1 MRLHSPHIPTLTKL
15 RHELLVGNETQ
26 TGSPT
31 RALFLLLCLIA
42 LEVPSKRLRAP
53 AALYQQL
60 QSLSHSDCQRLLF
73 NIPIHKHALFVLE
86 LIDSYKPFALAGL
99 QSVAA
104 LSLKGSLS
112 RTLAKRTAQKLGF
125 DTSVDRLQSLLQQST
140 ITDAVKVQDLVLEAL
155 LWCRWLML
163 ESIVDGY
170 VMKSTTEQSGP
181 LPEAEKIIA
190 VVKMAVDRFSLRPAV
205 LFMYHHLSS
214 ANIEMHAAV
223 TAKRHWVDL
232 AALSNLIDAHDRR
245 CEAYKDY
252 IDQLLAS
259 SDRNSSPR
267 AEEEINAIKQLRKTD
282 LNASHVRISGLSM
295 FYGLMS
301 GLRPPGINKREIT
314 PDEAVQISSEI
325 ITNLKTKH
333 DTLRDPTSIAS
344 FISKYGD
351 PRFSREEQLLKDFIS
366 NADSLSLNGIS
377 FSPPSV
383 PTVSFLLQ
391 SCREIV
397 ENNSTR
403 LKGWGGMHANIDVH
417 LILLQDVA
425 KRLDRMD
432 GMGGGANAIARGSIF
447 ASGAKL
453 IRSLCGI
460 IAAWRKTMI
469 EKEVKDV
476 AEQGLESWMPDE
488 FDGVDA
494 FLSGDLLDDWNEWPQ
509 AEDLDFTELLAD
521 GLEWVDW
528 AQLTSPLD
536 GANLGV

>member
-1 MRLHSPHIPTLTKL
+1 
-15 RHELLVGNETQ
+15 LVGNETQ
-26 TGSPT
+26 TRSPT

-53 AALYQQL
+53 AALYHQL

-125 DTSVDRLQSLLQQST
+125 DTSIDRLQSLLQRST
-140 ITDAVKVQDLVLEAL
+140 AMDAVKVQDLVLEAL

-181 LPEAEKIIA
+181 LPEVKKIIA
-190 VVKMAVDRFSLRPAV
+190 VVKTAVDRFSLRPAV
-205 LFMYHHLSS
+205 LYVYHHLSS
-214 ANIEMHAAV
+214 ANVEMHAAV
-223 TAKRHWVDL
+223 AAKRHWVDL
-232 AALSNLIDAHDRR
+232 AALSSLIDAHDGR

-259 SDRNSSPR
+259 CDQNSSPR
-267 AEEEINAIKQLRKTD
+267 AEEEIDAIKQLRKTD

-301 GLRPPGINKREIT
+301 GLRPPGINNREIT

-333 DTLRDPTSIAS
+333 DTLSDPSSIAS

-366 NADSLSLNGIS
+366 NADSLSLNGIPY
-377 FSPPSV
+377 SPPSV

-417 LILLQDVA
+417 VILLQDVA

-432 GMGGGANAIARGSIF
+432 GMGGGSNAIARGSIF

-460 IAAWRKTMI
+460 IAAWRKTII
-469 EKEVKDV
+469 EREVKDV
-476 AEQGLESWMPDE
+476 ATQGSEAWMSDE

-528 AQLTSPLD
+528 AQLTSPLE

>member
-1 MRLHSPHIPTLTKL
+1 LIELRRKL
-15 RHELLVGNETQ
+15 SIDQEGQ
-26 TGSPT
+26 TRSPT

-42 LEVPSKRLRAP
+42 LEVPSKRLRASTAP
-53 AALYQQL
+53 YQQL
-60 QSLSHSDCQRLLF
+60 QSLSNSDCQRLLF
-73 NIPIHKHALFVLE
+73 NTPIHKHALFALE
-86 LIDSYKPFALAGL
+86 LIDSYKPFALAGS

-140 ITDAVKVQDLVLEAL
+140 VTDVEKIQDLVLETL
-155 LWCRWLML
+155 IWCRWLML

-181 LPEAEKIIA
+181 LPEVKKTLA
-190 VVKMAVDRFSLRPAV
+190 VVKLAVERFSLRPAV
-205 LFMYHHLSS
+205 LFMYHHLGS
-214 ANIEMHAAV
+214 ASIEMHAAV
-223 TAKRHWVDL
+223 AAKRHWL
-232 AALSNLIDAHDRR
+232 NLTALSNLIDAHDRR

-252 IDQLLAS
+252 IDQLLVS
-259 SDRNSSPR
+259 CDRSSSPR
-267 AEEEINAIKQLRKTD
+267 AEEEINAIKQLRKMD

-301 GLRPPGINKREIT
+301 GLRPPGFSNREIT
-314 PDEAVQISSEI
+314 PDEAVQVSAEI
-325 ITNLKTKH
+325 ISNLTSKH
-333 DTLRDPTSIAS
+333 DTLSDPTSIAS
-344 FISKYGD
+344 FITKYGD
-351 PRFSREEQLLKDFIS
+351 PRFAMEEQFLKDFIS
-366 NADSLSLNGIS
+366 TADSLSLNGVPYT
-377 FSPPSV
+377 PPSV

-391 SCREIV
+391 TCREIV

-403 LKGWGGMHANIDVH
+403 FKGWGGMHPNVDVH

-425 KRLDRMD
+425 KRLNGMD
-432 GMGGGANAIARGSIF
+432 GMGGGSDAIARGSIY

-460 IAAWRKTMI
+460 IAAWRKKII
-469 EKEVKDV
+469 EQEVKDV
-476 AEQGLESWMPDE
+476 AEQGFEAWRPDE
-488 FDGVDA
+488 FEGFDA
-494 FLSGDLLDDWNEWPQ
+494 LLSGDLLDDWNEWPQ

-536 GANLGV
+536 GANLGF